1 MSITTYNELK
11 TAVASWLHR
20 TDLTSQIPDFIAL
33 GEARINRA
41 FSSRFNETDTTLTAS
56 VGVRTI
62 ALPNDFKRAYG
73 LWMTTYNPRQ
83 EIYYRPPTE
92 LPVTTSIGTPQYYT
106 IDSSNVAFECP
117 CTLAYTFTL
126 RYKPGFNIASA
137 VNSLLTN
144 HPGVYLFAS
153 LCEAA
158 IYLRDDARLAQ
169 WEMKY
174 QIEMKEAKDF
184 EAENKSLATLYCE
197 SALVGAGSSNIIDG
211 GY

>member
-20 TDLTSQIPDFIAL
+20 TDLTSQIPDFITL

-41 FSSRFNETDTTLTAS
+41 FSSRFNESDTTLTAS

-62 ALPNDFKRAYG
+62 ALPSDFKRAYG
-73 LWMTTYNPRQ
+73 LWLTTYNPRS
-83 EIYYRPPTE
+83 EIYYRPPLE
-92 LPVTTSIGTPQYYT
+92 LPVTTSSGTPQYYT
-106 IDSSNVAFECP
+106 IDGSNVAFECP
-117 CTLAYTFTL
+117 CSLAYTFTL

-184 EAENKSLATLYCE
+184 EAENKSLATLFCDVG
-197 SALVGAGSSNIIDG
+197 LVGSGRSNIIDG